1 MKKFIS
7 RFFTIL
13 GFLILLGLIFSPEFR
28 IAMAVAVEQVF
39 FPLSSLKFYEVVLIM
54 AILTG
59 FYSNLIQKYTVNYK
73 RLKELQ
79 TKISEYQKEYLE
91 AVKQKNQFKLKQL
104 EKKSNEMKMLQSELM
119 SMQFKPMSYTF
130 LVSIPIWAW
139 LWEKAYLSYQNVKFG
154 TPVEIFNNLDNSL
167 FYITTPFW
175 GTIHVGEMIS
185 IFPWWILW
193 YMLCSITISQI
204 IKKLMKVGV

>member
-1 MKKFIS
+1 MKSVIS
-7 RFFTIL
+7 RFLAIL
-13 GFLILLGLIFSPEFR
+13 GFLIFFGLIFSYDFR
-28 IAMAVAVEQVF
+28 VTLAIIVEKFF
-39 FPLSSLKFYEVVLIM
+39 FPFSSLKFYITVLIM

-73 RLKELQ
+73 RMKELQ
-79 TKISEYQKEYLE
+79 KKISEYQKEYME

-104 EKKSNEMKMLQSELM
+104 EKRSEEMKMLQSELM

-154 TPVEIFNNLDNSL
+154 TPVEIFNLDNAL

-175 GTIHVGEMIS
+175 GTIHVSEMVA

-193 YMLCSITISQI
+193 YMLCSITISQL

>member
-1 MKKFIS
+1 MKRFIS
-7 RFFTIL
+7 RLVTIL
-13 GFLILLGLIFSPEFR
+13 GFLIFFGLIFSYEFR
-28 IAMAVAVEQVF
+28 VALALIVEQAF
-39 FPLSSLKFYEVVLIM
+39 SPLSGIKFYITVLIM

-73 RLKELQ
+73 RLKEIQ
-79 TKISEYQKEYLE
+79 AKISEYQKEYLE

-104 EKKSNEMKMLQSELM
+104 EKKSDEMKMLQSEIM

-139 LWEKAYLSYQNVKFG
+139 LWEKAHLSYQNVKFG
-154 TPVEIFNNLDNSL
+154 TAIEIFKNVDNSL
-167 FYITTPFW
+167 FYVTTPFW
-175 GTIHVGEMIS
+175 GAIHVGEMIG

>member
-1 MKKFIS
+1 MKSVIS
-7 RFFTIL
+7 RFLVIL
-13 GFLILLGLIFSPEFR
+13 GFLIFFGLIFSYDFR
-28 IAMAVAVEQVF
+28 VTLAIIVEKFF
-39 FPLSSLKFYEVVLIM
+39 FPFSSLKFYITVLIM

-73 RLKELQ
+73 RMKELQ
-79 TKISEYQKEYLE
+79 KKISEYQKEYME

-104 EKKSNEMKMLQSELM
+104 EKKGEEMRMLQSELM

-154 TPVEIFNNLDNSL
+154 TPAEIFNLDNGL

-175 GTIHVGEMIS
+175 GTIHVGEMVA

-193 YMLCSITISQI
+193 YMLCSITISQL

>member
-1 MKKFIS
+1 MKRFIS
-7 RFFTIL
+7 RLVAIL
-13 GFLILLGLIFSPEFR
+13 GFLIFFGLIFSYEFR
-28 IAMAVAVEQVF
+28 VALALIVERVL
-39 FPLSSLKFYEVVLIM
+39 FPLSGFKFYVTVLIM
-54 AILTG
+54 AILAG
-59 FYSNLIQKYTVNYK
+59 LYSNLIQKYTVNYK

-104 EKKSNEMKMLQSELM
+104 EKKSDEMKMLQSELM

-154 TPVEIFNNLDNSL
+154 TTTEIFNSLDNSL
-167 FYITTPFW
+167 FYVTTPFW
-175 GTIHVGEMIS
+175 GSIHVGEMIG

-193 YMLCSITISQI
+193 YMLCSITISQM

>member
-1 MKKFIS
+1 MKSLIS
-7 RFFTIL
+7 RFLVIL
-13 GFLILLGLIFSPEFR
+13 GFLIFFGLIFSYDFR
-28 IAMAVAVEQVF
+28 ITLAILVEWFF
-39 FPLSSLKFYEVVLIM
+39 FPLSNLKFYITVLIM

-59 FYSNLIQKYTVNYK
+59 FYSNLIQKYTVDYK
-73 RLKELQ
+73 RMKELQ
-79 TKISEYQKEYLE
+79 KKISEYQKGYMD
-91 AVKQKNQFKLKQL
+91 AVKQRNQFKLKQL
-104 EKKSNEMKMLQSELM
+104 ESKKEEMRVLQSELM

-154 TPVEIFNNLDNSL
+154 TTNEIFNLDNSL
-167 FYITTPFW
+167 FFITTPFW
-175 GTIHVGEMIS
+175 GTIHVSEMIS

-193 YMLCSITISQI
+193 YMLCSITVSQI